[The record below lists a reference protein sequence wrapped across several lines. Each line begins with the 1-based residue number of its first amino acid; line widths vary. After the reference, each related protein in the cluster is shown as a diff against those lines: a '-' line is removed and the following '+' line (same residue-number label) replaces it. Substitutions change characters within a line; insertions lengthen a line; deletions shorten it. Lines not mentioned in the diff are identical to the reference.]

1 MASPKP
7 TAPTGPFP
15 PTTLHILIVGAGF
28 AGLSAAIECHR
39 KGHRVTL
46 FEKVSSI
53 EDITRYGDIISF
65 DPNGSRVFEKW
76 IFSSDPSPSEGGSGA
91 YEGKGISVAERME
104 ALARQTTWLDLFHYQ
119 GEFVT
124 RQGFEREKKWGRRIN
139 GHRGELHRLI
149 WEFVESKKGK
159 GGIEVRWGVR
169 VLDYF
174 EGEGDATDQKGGG
187 GYAGVVIKT
196 EDGKEEKVTGDVVL
210 AAEGVRSRG
219 RKLVL
224 GLESDEQPK
233 SSGYAVYRAWFPSE
247 DVVAKNPVTKHLV
260 ENGDQHQ
267 GFIGPDIHFLASS
280 IKNGSEINWVFT
292 HIDDGNIEESWQ
304 FPGKPEEALTYLEGW
319 CPVVRELVK
328 ATPPGRLIDYKL
340 VYREPLPTFVSPKG
354 RIALIGDAAHPFLPT
369 SIQGASQSIE
379 DGSVVAACLQLA
391 HHSNKYGQ
399 LAKEQMVPTALKAFE
414 KLRYERVHKAQANGP
429 KMRERWHKAN
439 WDGPD
444 GVWNNPERIWLMR
457 EEWLLGFDSEA
468 DAYARWSEVVEEIR
482 KEEKGKNVVELDER
496 SGKAKL

>member
-1 MASPKP
+1 MSTNKATPS
-7 TAPTGPFP
+7 GPFP
-15 PTTLHILIVGAGF
+15 PTGLHILIVGAGF
-28 AGLSAAIECHR
+28 AGLAAAIECNR

-53 EDITRYGDIISF
+53 DEITRYGDIISF
-65 DPNGSRVFEKW
+65 DPNGSRAFEKW
-76 IFSSDPSPSEGGSGA
+76 VFPDGE
-91 YEGKGISVAERME
+91 SVAQKME
-104 ALARQTTWLDLFHYQ
+104 AIARQTTWLDLFHYQ
-119 GEFVT
+119 GKFVT
-124 RQGFEREKKWGRRIN
+124 RQSFKEEKPWGRRIN
-139 GHRGELHRLI
+139 GHRGHLHRLI
-149 WEFVESKKGK
+149 YDFVKTRRE
-159 GGIEVRWGVR
+159 IEVRWGVR
-169 VLDYF
+169 VTDYF
-174 EGEGDATDQKGGG
+174 ESDGDENEGPH
-187 GYAGVVIKT
+187 AGVVIKT
-196 EDGKEEKVTGDVVL
+196 EDGKTQKVKADVVL

-224 GLESDEQPK
+224 GLEADEQPK
-233 SSGYAVYRAWFPSE
+233 SSGYAVYRAWFPSAP
-247 DVVAKNPVTKHLV
+247 VIAKNPITKHLV
-260 ENGDQHQ
+260 EKGDQHQ
-267 GFIGPDIHFLASS
+267 GFIGPDIHFLVSS
-280 IKNGSEINWVFT
+280 IRNGSEINWVFT

-379 DGSVVAACLQLA
+379 DGSVVAACLELA
-391 HHSNKYGQ
+391 CQRSKAGE
-399 LAKEQMVPTALKAFE
+399 LAKRAVPTALKAFE

-439 WDGPD
+439 WDGPG

-457 EEWLLGFDSEA
+457 DEWLLGFDAEG
-468 DAYARWSEVVEEIR
+468 DAYGRWPEIVEAIQR
-482 KEEKGKNVVELDER
+482 GEKGENVVELDDR

>member
-1 MASPKP
+1 MENKNTTPS
-7 TAPTGPFP
+7 GPFP
-15 PTTLHILIVGAGF
+15 PTGLHILIVGAGF
-28 AGLSAAIECHR
+28 AGLSAAIECER

-53 EDITRYGDIISF
+53 DEITRYGDIISF
-65 DPNGSRVFEKW
+65 DPNGSRAFEKW
-76 IFSSDPSPSEGGSGA
+76 VFPSGE
-91 YEGKGISVAERME
+91 SVAEKME
-104 ALARQTTWLDLFHYQ
+104 AIARQTTWLDLFHYK

-124 RQGFEREKKWGRRIN
+124 RQSFKEEKDMGWEGRRIN

-149 WEFVESKKGK
+149 WEYVRTRKGVEGR
-159 GGIEVRWGVR
+159 GIKVRWGVR
-169 VLDYF
+169 VRDYF
-174 EGEGDATDQKGGG
+174 ECDGTESGGKGQGEEGEERERPH
-187 GYAGVVIKT
+187 AGVIIT
-196 EDGKEEKVTGDVVL
+196 GADGEIEKVTGDAVL

-224 GLESDEQPK
+224 GLEEDEQPK
-233 SSGYAVYRAWFPSE
+233 SSGYAVYRAWFPSAP
-247 DVVAKNPVTKHLV
+247 VIAKNPITKHLV

-267 GFIGPDIHFLASS
+267 GFIGPDIHFLVSS
-280 IKNGSEINWVFT
+280 IKKGSEINWVFT

-379 DGSVVAACLQLA
+379 DGSVVAASLELA
-391 HHSNKYGQ
+391 CHANKRGEM
-399 LAKEQMVPTALKAFE
+399 AKQKVVPTALKAFE

-429 KMRERWHKAN
+429 KMRERWHKAD
-439 WDGPD
+439 WDGPE
-444 GVWNNPERIWLMR
+444 GVWNCPERIWLLR
-457 EEWLLGFDSEA
+457 EGWLLGFDAER
-468 DAYARWSEVVEEIR
+468 DVYRRWAEVVAEIQ
-482 KEEKGKNVVELDER
+482 KKEKGENVVKLDGK